1 MAAVDEA
8 KLNSFLHKVVTDDA
22 ALALIC
28 SGPTAVPLEQNTI
41 RLLDNISTGQRG
53 AVSAEYFL
61 AMGYYVIFFHRTNTK
76 LPFIRQVTSEDIS
89 SFAVDQTN
97 NTLHCTPIVIEALL
111 KRKKYADRMLL
122 FSFFSFHQY
131 QAGLEIICTHAHR
144 LMRSKLLIFLA
155 AAVSDFTPSDVPLH
169 KINSSVADL
178 SENLTITLKPTPK
191 VVQQITSSWAP
202 TSMIVSFKLETD
214 KSILK
219 QKAIGALEKYR
230 CSAIIANHLP
240 SIRSKMMLIWK
251 KTTFPTLHCHQKGA
265 EVNGNDD
272 CFVFRE
278 IDVENGDIEEP
289 MVNLLVQLHSAFL

>member
-89 SFAVDQTN
+89 SFAGTHFSAHQSGPN
-97 NTLHCTPIVIEALL
+97 QQHATLHP
-111 KRKKYADRMLL
+111 DHRMLL